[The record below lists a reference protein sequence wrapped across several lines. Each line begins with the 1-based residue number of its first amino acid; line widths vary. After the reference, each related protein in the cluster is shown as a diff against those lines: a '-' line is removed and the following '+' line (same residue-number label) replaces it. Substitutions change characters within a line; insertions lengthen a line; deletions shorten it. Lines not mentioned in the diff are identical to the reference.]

1 MRHIHGVSSLARCA
15 GLLLAGLALASAA
28 AAQNPARPL
37 VTLAIDESQTVTLH
51 GSVHPLAQARFDR
64 GAVPDS
70 FPANR
75 MLLMLNRPAERETA
89 LQQFLTEAH
98 TQGTAAYHKWLTPEQ
113 FGQLYGPADSD
124 VAIASQWLAS
134 HGFRVARVTKGK
146 SLVEFSGT
154 AANVRE
160 AFHTEIHQY
169 VVRGETHYANA
180 TELAIPEA
188 LAPLVR
194 GVSPINNFFAKPYLQ
209 NVGRAAYTRP
219 GGAGAPHFTLGGGTF
234 FAVGPEDFAT
244 QYDLGPLYSAGTN
257 GTGQTIGILG
267 ESNIDIALV
276 NSYRQLFGLSSN
288 PPQVVIDGND
298 PGIDP
303 LPDSD
308 IEAYLDVELSG
319 AVAPGATVNLYIS
332 DGSDIQDPI
341 DLSILRA
348 VDDNQASVLSLSM
361 GACEVDLGFGNGFW
375 SEMWEEAAAQG
386 QSVFVSSGDSGSA
399 GCDYDSESEAT
410 QGLNINGLA
419 STPWD
424 VAVGG
429 TDFYYSNYA
438 SGISAAAPF
447 WNQTNDANNGS
458 LKAPLPEQPWDAAFG
473 LNIFP
478 DTSSILGG
486 GGGASTCGIK
496 ASNIAP
502 CAPYPKPPWQGA
514 PGVPSDGVRDI
525 PDVSLFAAA
534 AENGSAYAI
543 CAEEGEC
550 AGPGSEILLVGGT
563 SASSPA
569 MAGIMALVDQKYGRQ
584 GQADFTLYALAR
596 QQPSVFH
603 DITTG
608 SNNVPC
614 EPGTPDCSPDG
625 DGDGLDSLQ
634 EYPATTGYDLATG
647 LGSVDANALVTDWNK
662 VSFLATTTTLTLSQ
676 TNFVHGTAILVTAN
690 VVASGADAGT
700 PTGNVTLVTPDSIP
714 LDQFSW
720 TLHLSNGSASQYQT
734 ILPGGTY
741 QVEAQY
747 SGDGTFA
754 PSTSAPLNVT
764 VTPESSSI
772 QFFDHAP
779 SGTVLNQGATYGYGQ
794 RWVWDAEAEAST
806 GVGGV
811 GSGTM
816 TFTAGSNS
824 QTIPLNTQ
832 GVAAYSPP
840 PSMLPVGTENLTIS
854 YSGDDSYQPSTAG
867 PFAFTITPGNP
878 FVYIPQVQTSVPVG
892 GNLLVDVVLGTGFGT
907 PPTGSV
913 NVMLGSTTVSAPLVV
928 SDNYAGGPHAI
939 ATANFTNIQ
948 AAGSLTLSAN
958 YPGDSNWAAGSYTY
972 STPIAVAP
980 STRAASTT
988 TLAISP
994 ASITRYENTNFTA
1007 TVQSASGTGPAPT
1020 GTVIFYVNG
1029 EGFPGGLSPAGGSS
1043 SVATPSGPVPAL
1055 TLSSG
1060 SNQVIASYSGDAN
1073 YNPSASA
1080 PGAVSV
1086 DLSTFSVSLGQPVVL
1101 VSAGKSGSVPVVIN
1115 GAGGFNAAVA
1125 LSCATSATSFTC
1137 GVSPS
1142 NPIVNGATT
1151 SMLTVNAYT
1160 VSNAQLV
1167 TREGNRT
1174 PDAPAGLVA
1183 TLALL
1188 LVLSLCISLLAVM
1201 PRRGSRRLQWALCVF
1216 ALALILL
1223 ASACGGGSSPPSGPP
1238 PPPPP
1243 PPPQNVPT
1251 PTGSYSVLV
1260 TATANGT
1267 IHNVRLTLIVQ

>member
-1 MRHIHGVSSLARCA
+1 MKRRHGVSSFARCA

-28 AAQNPARPL
+28 AAQNPARAL
-37 VTLAIDESQTVTLH
+37 VTDPVDESRTVTLR
-51 GSVHPLAQARFDR
+51 GTVHPLAQAQFEQ
-64 GAVPDS
+64 GAVADS

-75 MLLMLNRPAERETA
+75 MLLMLNRPPEREAA
-89 LQQFLTEAH
+89 LQQFLAEAH
-98 TQGTAAYHKWLTPEQ
+98 TQGTASFHKWLTPEQ
-113 FGQLYGPADSD
+113 FGAQFGPADSD

-169 VVRGETHYANA
+169 SINGETHYANA
-180 TELAIPEA
+180 SELAIPEA

-194 GVSPINNFFAKPYLQ
+194 GVSPINNFFAKPYLH
-209 NVGRAAYTRP
+209 NAGRAAYTRP
-219 GGAGAPHFTLGGGTF
+219 GGKGVPQFTLNGGTF
-234 FAVGPEDFAT
+234 FAIGPEDFAT
-244 QYDLGPLYSAGTN
+244 QYDVGPLYSAGVT
-257 GTGQTIGILG
+257 GEGQTIGILG
-267 ESNIDIALV
+267 ESNIDIALA
-276 NSYRQLFGLSSN
+276 NSYRQLFALSNN

-298 PGIDP
+298 PGIEP
-303 LPDSD
+303 LPGSD

-319 AVAPGATVNLYIS
+319 AVAPDATVILYTS
-332 DGSDIQDPI
+332 DGSDIEDPI

-361 GACEVDLGFGNGFW
+361 GECEVDLGFGNGFW

-386 QSVFVSSGDSGSA
+386 QTVLVATGDSGSA
-399 GCDYDSESEAT
+399 GCDYDFESEAA
-410 QGLNINGLA
+410 QGLNINGIA
-419 STPWD
+419 STPWN

-458 LKAPLPEQPWDAAFG
+458 LKAPLPEQPWDAPFG
-473 LNIFP
+473 LNIVP
-478 DTSSILGG
+478 HTSSVLAG
-486 GGGASTCGIK
+486 GGGASSCGIVT
-496 ASNIAP
+496 SNSAP
-502 CAPYPKPPWQGA
+502 CAPYPKPPWQAA
-514 PGVPSDGVRDI
+514 PGVPSDGVRDV

-534 AENGSAYAI
+534 GENGSAYPI

-550 AGPGSEILLVGGT
+550 AGPQSQILIVGGT
-563 SASSPA
+563 SASTPA

-608 SNNVPC
+608 NNNVPC
-614 EPGTPDCSPDG
+614 EQGSPNCSLDT
-625 DGDGLDSLQ
+625 DGDGLYSLQ

-647 LGSVDANALVTDWNK
+647 LGSLDANALVTNWNQ
-662 VSFLATTTTLTLSQ
+662 VSFLGTTTTLTLSQ
-676 TNFVHGTAILVTAN
+676 TNFVHGTPILVTAS
-690 VVASGADAGT
+690 VAGSGSDAGT

-720 TLHLSNGSASQYQT
+720 TLHLANGSASQYQT

-772 QFFDHAP
+772 LFLDYAP
-779 SGTVLNQGATYGYGQ
+779 SGTVLNQGANYGYGQ
-794 RWVWDAEAEAST
+794 RWIWDAEVEEAN
-806 GVGGV
+806 GDNGGA

-816 TFTAGSNS
+816 TFTVGANS
-824 QTIPLNTQ
+824 QTIPINTR
-832 GVAAYSPP
+832 GEGAYSPP

-854 YSGDDSYQPSTAG
+854 YSGDASYQPSTAG
-867 PFAFTITPGNP
+867 PFTFTITPGNP
-878 FVYIPQVQTSVPVG
+878 IVYIPQVQTSVPVG

-907 PPTGSV
+907 PPTGNV
-913 NVMLGSTTVSAPLVV
+913 NVTLGSTTVTAPLVT
-928 SDNYAGGPHAI
+928 SDNYAGFPHAI
-939 ATANFTNIQ
+939 ATANLSNLQ
-948 AAGSLTLSAN
+948 AAGSFTLSAN
-958 YPGDSNWAAGSYTY
+958 YAGDSNWAAGSYTY
-972 STPIAVAP
+972 STPIVVAS

-994 ASITRYENTNFTA
+994 ASITRYQSTGFTA

-1029 EGFPGGLSPAGGSS
+1029 QALPGGLSPGIGSS
-1043 SVATPSGPVPAL
+1043 STAIPSGPVPAL
-1055 TLSSG
+1055 VLASG

-1080 PGAVSV
+1080 PGTVNV
-1086 DLSTFSVSLGQPVVL
+1086 DLGTFSLSLGQPVVL

-1115 GAGGFNAAVA
+1115 GASGFNTAVA
-1125 LSCATSATSFTC
+1125 LVCAASDTNFTC
-1137 GVSPS
+1137 GVNPS
-1142 NPIVNGATT
+1142 NPMVNGATT
-1151 SMLTVNAYT
+1151 ATLTVNAYT
-1160 VSNAQLV
+1160 VSNSLLV
-1167 TREGNRT
+1167 TREGKRS
-1174 PDAPAGLVA
+1174 PGAPAGLVA
-1183 TLALL
+1183 ALALL
-1188 LVLSLCISLLAVM
+1188 FVVTLLVLAGRAPL
-1201 PRRGSRRLQWALCVF
+1201 RLRWSFAIFAF
-1216 ALALILL
+1216 ALLLL
-1223 ASACGGGSSPPSGPP
+1223 ASACGGGSSPSSGPP

-1243 PPPQNVPT
+1243 PPQNTPT

-1260 TATANGT
+1260 TASANGT
-1267 IHNVRLTLIVQ
+1267 VHNVRLTVIVQ